1 MLLLIDLRWSWF
13 LTGHF
18 TKIEMALFIG
28 SLINQ
33 PLKITKESDY
43 CYLPDAS
50 FECKMHIVEI
60 EFWLATAKESNL
72 PVSGPTREQTY
83 DMPALDV
90 SAY

>member
-1 MLLLIDLRWSWF
+1 MTYDEADSWQVHY
-13 LTGHF
+13 TE
-18 TKIEMALFIG
+18 IEMAFFIG

-50 FECKMHIVEI
+50 FECKDIVEI
-60 EFWLATAKESNL
+60 EFWLATAKESNF
-72 PVSGPTREQTY
+72 PVPGLTWEQTY